1 MKNKKVLI
9 GVGVIAALIVIYAA
23 MNLSGRNITATE
35 ADAQFV
41 QVIEKNGCLQCH
53 QANPDPVWY
62 ENFPLAKG
70 LIATDRENSYRFID
84 LKAVVDAVNAGEDVP
99 LPQVA
104 MIEQSVLNNSMP
116 VSQYTAVHWGS
127 GLNANEKQIML
138 NWTSAKK
145 AYYADWYARQTGDD
159 APMLENG
166 QFNWALPEL
175 EGLGID
181 QKKAD
186 LGLKLYHDTRLS
198 ADSTLACATCH
209 VLNQGGADGSAHS
222 RGIKGQFGGVNA
234 PTTYNALFNIREFW
248 DGRAADLQDQAG
260 GPPLNPIEM
269 GYEDFDQIAKKLME
283 DEDMVAEFKKAYGDS
298 AEINQETITGAIA
311 EFEKQLV
318 TMNSPFDKY
327 INGDTSALTAEE
339 VQGYEIFKKN
349 YCATCHVGPSF
360 GGQSFEKL
368 GTTTPIET
376 YIAERGDGEGDGDA
390 GHAAYTENEED
401 KYKFKVPNLRNV
413 TDTAP
418 YMHDG
423 SVLTLEQAVKI
434 MFRYQTDNQN
444 PSSADVDKVVQF
456 LKAINGENEYQS
468 YEYNPS
474 NTNY

>member
-23 MNLSGRNITATE
+23 INLSGRSITAT
-35 ADAQFV
+35 DPDGQFV

-62 ENFPLAKG
+62 ENFPGVANTIAK
-70 LIATDRENSYRFID
+70 DRENSYRFID
-84 LKAVVDAVNAGEDVP
+84 LRAVVDAVNAGEDVS
-99 LPQVA
+99 LPDIA
-104 MIEQSVLNNSMP
+104 KIEQSVLNNSMP
-116 VSQYTAVHWGS
+116 ISKYTMVHWGS
-127 GLNANEKQIML
+127 SLDANEKQIML
-138 NWTSAKK
+138 NWTSAAK
-145 AYYADWYARQTGDD
+145 ASYAELYASQTGDEV
-159 APMLENG
+159 PVLENG
-166 QFNWALPEL
+166 QYNWPMPAVEV
-175 EGLGID
+175 LGID

-186 LGLKLYHDTRLS
+186 LGQKLYHDTRLS

-222 RGIKGQFGGVNA
+222 RGIKGQFGGVHA

-269 GYEDFDQIAKKLME
+269 GYESFDQIAAKLME
-283 DEDMVAEFKKAYGDS
+283 DETMVEEFKQVYGDS
-298 AEINQETITGAIA
+298 GEINQETITGAIA
-311 EFEKQLV
+311 EFEKQLL
-318 TMNSPFDKY
+318 TQNSRFDQY
-327 INGDTSALTAEE
+327 LNGDSAAMTAEE
-339 VQGYEIFKKN
+339 IQGYQIFQKN
-349 YCATCHVGPSF
+349 YCASCHIGPSF

-368 GTTTPIET
+368 GTTTPMET
-376 YIAERGDGEGDGDA
+376 YIAARGDGEGDGDA
-390 GHAAYTENEED
+390 GHSAFTGNEED
-401 KYKFKVPNLRNV
+401 KYKFKVPSLRNV

-423 SVLTLEQAVKI
+423 SVLTLEQAVKT

-444 PSSADVDKVVQF
+444 ASSSDINKVVQF
-456 LKAINGENEYQS
+456 LNAINGENKFKD

-474 NTNY
+474 NSTY